1 MDIQLDDMRDD
12 ITRAVKAALEEDIK
26 SGDITAML
34 IPQDRVAQAE
44 VITREDCTVC
54 GAPWVNE
61 TFAQL
66 DKATNINW
74 QVQDGDRVRAGTTL
88 FTLEGNAR
96 TLLTG
101 ERTALNFLQLLSG
114 VASKASEFS
123 DAIGDAKIKILD
135 TRKTIPGLRTAQK
148 YAVHVGG
155 CHNHRIG
162 LFDAFLIKEN
172 HIAACGGI
180 TAAVQA
186 ARDIAPGL
194 PVEIETETLEELQ
207 EAIAAGA
214 DIAMLDNFSD
224 DMLTEALGMY
234 RGETKFELSGNL
246 SLERLKDVAN
256 LGIDFC
262 SFGSLTK
269 HVRAVDLSMRM
280 NPLN

>member
-12 ITRAVKAALEEDIK
+12 ITRAVKNALEEDIK

-34 IPQDRVAQAE
+34 IPEGRVAQAE

-74 QVQDGDRVRAGTTL
+74 QVHDGDRVRAGTTL

-207 EAIAAGA
+207 EAIAAAA

-224 DMLTEALGMY
+224 DMLTEALGME